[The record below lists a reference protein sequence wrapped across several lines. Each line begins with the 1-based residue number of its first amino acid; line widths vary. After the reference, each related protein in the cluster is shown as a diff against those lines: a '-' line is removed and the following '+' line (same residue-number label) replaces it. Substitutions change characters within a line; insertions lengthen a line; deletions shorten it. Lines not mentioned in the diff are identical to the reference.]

1 MIQKEKLVQF
11 YFSQYKDSALKLKK
25 KNNDGKKTYEQRIGR
40 LADEM
45 KHMKAGRMTQPHL
58 EEYHRQIDVYKRQV
72 WESVNSFALIKAA
85 EAGLGITVLPE
96 KLLQDSLLLKKLRVL
111 AVEETEMENRMF
123 ALYHKDRYV
132 PKTVRTMLAEIAGR
146 KE

>member
-1 MIQKEKLVQF
+1 M
-11 YFSQYKDSALKLKK
+11 
-25 KNNDGKKTYEQRIGR
+25 
-40 LADEM
+40 
-45 KHMKAGRMTQPHL
+45 
-58 EEYHRQIDVYKRQV
+58 
-72 WESVNSFALIKAA
+72 
-85 EAGLGITVLPE
+85 
-96 KLLQDSLLLKKLRVL
+96 KKLRVL